1 VLLRNR
7 SLHVMGLPR
16 LQQAK
21 LLALL
26 ELPKDTCVTATRVP
40 ERQHRAAFAEN
51 IQQPVRA
58 VLACTLLC

>member
-1 VLLRNR
+1 
-7 SLHVMGLPR
+7 MGLPR

-40 ERQHRAAFAEN
+40 ERQHRAAFAEI
-51 IQQPVRA
+51 IQQPARA